1 MLVKGEGKDGS
12 VTDKSSCGSSIEIDK
27 SLWRYAEHNH
37 HQVRQQ
43 WLPRQRLDKH
53 VFNTVFGKE
62 KLHFN
67 SHFQGSDCLP
77 NTCNVSILGPK
88 LQGRN
93 VLLHCQR
100 LLASVGAACH
110 SENVNRPSHVLLN
123 SGIPYEV
130 AENAIRLSVGRA
142 TSKEDVDTIVEELK
156 LAVKEI
162 KLCAAQT

>member
-1 MLVKGEGKDGS
+1 MGLK
-12 VTDKSSCGSSIEIDK
+12 
-27 SLWRYAEHNH
+27 Y
-37 HQVRQQ
+37 
-43 WLPRQRLDKH
+43 
-53 VFNTVFGKE
+53 TVFGKE